1 MAARLFVPVAPVAA
15 SACRPEPITLRRL
28 TRRSQFLAVNAGV
41 RVPGP
46 AFLLLV
52 QPRGDGDGDSGGDD
66 AGYGITATKKLGNAV
81 VRNRAKRRLRAL
93 IREIFPEH
101 ALSGCDHVLIA
112 RNDVLSADFARLRAD
127 MAKSLRKAQAR
138 LDSRLEEKGSAT
150 QVQKPC

>member
-1 MAARLFVPVAPVAA
+1 MAA
-15 SACRPEPITLRRL
+15 SACRPEPIRLRRL

-52 QPRGDGDGDSGGDD
+52 QPRGDAGDAGGDA
-66 AGYGITATKKLGNAV
+66 AGYGITATRKLGNAV

-93 IREIFPEH
+93 IRETFPEH
-101 ALSGCDHVLIA
+101 GLPGCDHVLIA
-112 RNDVLSADFARLRAD
+112 RNDVLGADFARLRAD

-138 LDSRLEEKGSAT
+138 LDARLEERRSAT

>member
-1 MAARLFVPVAPVAA
+1 MPVAPVAA
-15 SACRPEPITLRRL
+15 SACRPELVTLRRL

-52 QPRGDGDGDSGGDD
+52 QPRGADGDD

-93 IREIFPEH
+93 IREIFPQH

-112 RNDVLSADFARLRAD
+112 RNDVLSANFARLRAD

-138 LDSRLEEKGSAT
+138 LDTRLEEVRSAT
-150 QVQKPC
+150 QVEKP

>member
-15 SACRPEPITLRRL
+15 SACRPEPIILRRL

-52 QPRGDGDGDSGGDD
+52 QPRGDQNGSC

-101 ALSGCDHVLIA
+101 GLPGCDHVLIA
-112 RNDVLSADFARLRAD
+112 RNDVLNADFARLRAD
-127 MAKSLRKAQAR
+127 MAKSLQKARRR
-138 LDSRLEEKGSAT
+138 LDTRLEETKAVT
-150 QVQKPC
+150 QVDTSC